1 MTQISISSLKP
12 ADILLST
19 GSGAVSNVI
28 RKGTG
33 SRFSH
38 AALYIGNGNI
48 IEAIGTGVVNQSLK
62 SAMSD
67 DTLVV
72 VFRHKTISP
81 SQAATAISYA
91 RKQVGKKYD
100 ASGAASS
107 ASGSPVVIAVGFIMG
122 PIGTVLT
129 TGLSA
134 AGAYNAINSEGSFY
148 CSELVAHAFA
158 KANCPIGPSKSSITP
173 KAVSNSSKLTLIGNL
188 K

>member
-19 GSGAVSNVI
+19 GDSTVSNVI

-38 AALYIGNGNI
+38 AALYIGNGEV
-48 IEAIGTGVVNQSLK
+48 IEAIGSGVVKQSLK
-62 SAMSD
+62 SAMND

-72 VFRHKTISP
+72 VFRHNTISP
-81 SQAATAISYA
+81 SQAATAITYA
-91 RKQVGKKYD
+91 RAQVGKKYD

-107 ASGSPVVIAVGFIMG
+107 ASGSPAVILVGFIMG
-122 PIGTVLT
+122 PIGNIVTASLGVAKVANT
-129 TGLSA
+129 
-134 AGAYNAINSEGSFY
+134 INSEGSFY
-148 CSELVAHAFA
+148 CSELVAHAYA
-158 KANCPIGPSKSSITP
+158 KANCPLSASKSSITP
-173 KAVSNSSKLTLIGNL
+173 KGVANSSKVSLIGNL